1 MRPIDKILLLTD
13 FSEVSENAK
22 EYALLIAKKAN
33 AEVKIMHIINTPIDW
48 IKISLEE
55 EKLYPETK
63 MEIIEAKNNIN
74 ELLIEFK
81 NKGVT
86 ATQSIVF
93 NVGVENIPQYIESES
108 IELVI
113 MGSHGVNGIKEYTLG
128 SNAQK
133 VLRKS
138 TFPIL
143 IVKNKPKKSELSSI
157 VFASTFDENQ
167 FEPFQKIRS
176 FSDILDTELHL
187 LYINT
192 PNNFKETKDIEIMLH
207 SFCESCEKKACKK
220 HTYNA
225 FNEERGIKE
234 FMKNKPIDIFAIA
247 TEGRSSFAQ
256 LFSPSLT
263 EAIANHLDMPV
274 LSMHTV

>member
-1 MRPIDKILLLTD
+1 M
-13 FSEVSENAK
+13 
-22 EYALLIAKKAN
+22 
-33 AEVKIMHIINTPIDW
+33 
-48 IKISLEE
+48 
-55 EKLYPETK
+55 
-63 MEIIEAKNNIN
+63 
-74 ELLIEFK
+74 
-81 NKGVT
+81 
-86 ATQSIVF
+86 
-93 NVGVENIPQYIESES
+93 
-108 IELVI
+108 
-113 MGSHGVNGIKEYTLG
+113 G

-143 IVKNKPKKSELSSI
+143 IVKNKPKKSELSTI
-157 VFASTFDENQ
+157 AFASTFDENQ

-192 PNNFKETKDIEIMLH
+192 PNNFKETKDIEILLH
-207 SFCESCEKKACKK
+207 SFCESCEKKGCKK

-234 FMKNKPIDIFAIA
+234 FMKDKPIDIFAIA

-263 EAIANHLDMPV
+263 ETIVNHLDMPV
-274 LSMHTV
+274 LSIHTDE